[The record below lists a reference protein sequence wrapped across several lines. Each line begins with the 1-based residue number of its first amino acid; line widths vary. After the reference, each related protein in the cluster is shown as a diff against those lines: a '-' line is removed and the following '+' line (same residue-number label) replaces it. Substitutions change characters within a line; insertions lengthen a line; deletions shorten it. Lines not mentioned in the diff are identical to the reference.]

1 MVENKS
7 ETDEKVRNYVKT
19 WEEARQALMNGKCLD
34 VSDEIN
40 IKEGR
45 IPPKTAAILEFHGDV
60 EFERGEF
67 IDGER
72 VSKLMEK
79 LRDKKIVKF

>member
-1 MVENKS
+1 MVKTSPEN
-7 ETDEKVRNYVKT
+7 DEKVSDYVKT
-19 WEEARQALMNGKCLD
+19 WEEARQALMNGECLD

-40 IKEGR
+40 IKHGR

-60 EFERGEF
+60 EFERGEL